1 MALLLW
7 RKKPSNEA
15 AVQHL
20 VYLLVLV
27 TVILIGRVT
36 LPYSSLRDY
45 PSLRLLPDVIL
56 FLTGPAVFFFIRTLL
71 HRGLPSGRRYWRHF
85 IPAFIHVFIIN
96 TIVALHAEGLVD
108 FLTRRQI
115 IVLFYFVE
123 VAAMFH
129 LLAYLIGSVRFFR
142 TYRRE
147 FYEKY
152 AAEFIGEALLPHC
165 IASFVILGLWIGG
178 AFYGLVTSQPSYISY
193 VLVWF
198 ALVFSVYFLAFRIL
212 LSTELLDL
220 PPLLITSPSPSLAVP
235 PETSAP
241 PSQELDELDQ
251 YMLKHKPFLHPEIK
265 IGDLASQLDLPRS
278 ELSRRINQ
286 GYQKNFF
293 DFINTYRVR
302 EFIQLRQQP
311 DYAQRNTLE
320 LAFQAGFNS
329 KSAFNR
335 AFRKVTGQSPRNYFK
350 NGDHSLPPGN
360 A

>member
-1 MALLLW
+1 MAGGTVDDTGRPIEWLV
-7 RKKPSNEA
+7 PFA
-15 AVQHL
+15 FAVCMGWVIWHMPAYILDFIPPESESLYAQIKALHETKEVAPGWPGL
-20 VYLLVLV
+20 FGGLTDAIDWLALVLIPILFV
-27 TVILIGRVT
+27 WGMLTVRCAPMEFEDWRPWDRFAIFIGRVT

-165 IASFVILGLWIGG
+165 IASLVILGLWIGG

-265 IGDLASQLDLPRS
+265 IGDLA
-278 ELSRRINQ
+278 
-286 GYQKNFF
+286 
-293 DFINTYRVR
+293 
-302 EFIQLRQQP
+302 
-311 DYAQRNTLE
+311 
-320 LAFQAGFNS
+320 
-329 KSAFNR
+329 
-335 AFRKVTGQSPRNYFK
+335 
-350 NGDHSLPPGN
+350 GN
-360 A
+360 AEWK